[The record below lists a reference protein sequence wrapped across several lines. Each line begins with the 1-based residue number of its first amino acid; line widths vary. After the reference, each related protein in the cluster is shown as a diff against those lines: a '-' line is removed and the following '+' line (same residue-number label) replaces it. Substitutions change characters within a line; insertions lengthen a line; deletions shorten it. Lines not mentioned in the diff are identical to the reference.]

1 MNAERRRGMP
11 ASREKEF
18 GIWQSWTWGQ
28 VAEETRAL
36 ALGLMAL
43 GLEPGQRIAVIGTNR
58 PHLYW
63 TMVATQMAG
72 AVPVPMYQD
81 AVAEE
86 MHYVLD
92 HAEATIVVAE
102 DQEQVDKVLSVADR
116 IQGLSHIVYL
126 DPRGLRNYDHAT
138 LHAFADVQAMG
149 RRADAQI
156 AARLDALV
164 DAATGTDT
172 AVMLYTSGTTGRPKG
187 VVLSHDNILLT
198 ARAAAEFDRLTDTD
212 SMLAYLPM
220 AWVGDFIFSMGQA
233 YTTGFCVA
241 CPESAETVMEDLRE
255 LGPSYYFA
263 PPRVF
268 ENLLT
273 TVMIRIE
280 DAGLVKRRLFHHFID
295 HARRMAEAEKA

>member
-1 MNAERRRGMP
+1 MLDAAAAETFDTFPKLLRMNAERRRGMP

-138 LHAFADVQAMG
+138 LHAFADVQA
-149 RRADAQI
+149 
-156 AARLDALV
+156 
-164 DAATGTDT
+164 
-172 AVMLYTSGTTGRPKG
+172 
-187 VVLSHDNILLT
+187 
-198 ARAAAEFDRLTDTD
+198 
-212 SMLAYLPM
+212 
-220 AWVGDFIFSMGQA
+220 
-233 YTTGFCVA
+233 
-241 CPESAETVMEDLRE
+241 
-255 LGPSYYFA
+255 
-263 PPRVF
+263 
-268 ENLLT
+268 
-273 TVMIRIE
+273 
-280 DAGLVKRRLFHHFID
+280 
-295 HARRMAEAEKA
+295 